1 MKLMS
6 KPVCRRAYMYYIN
19 RMLTWLSNMQKHKY
33 LVQWAAEPTLNL
45 AVGELRQTNGKMAAM
60 SDL

>member
-1 MKLMS
+1 
-6 KPVCRRAYMYYIN
+6 MYYIN